1 MFLLRVRLSNST
13 LLPWAGPEMSQGAAR
28 HPAHSNLAVVWVRR
42 FQGLVDALALAAA
55 YVAAACLVAMVL
67 LVLAEISVG
76 LLSRIFDSVPS
87 GIRFA
92 WEYSAYLM
100 GSAFLFGGPITLRSG
115 MQIRVELLLRAGNG
129 KLERPLELFSS
140 LVGAV
145 FLSVLAWSLL
155 AFAWQSWVYG
165 QVSGDTFTP
174 LWIPQSALALATC
187 LFALQAIARFLSCLT
202 RLPLDN
208 DSFKVAS
215 ASE

>member
-1 MFLLRVRLSNST
+1 
-13 LLPWAGPEMSQGAAR
+13 MSQGTHRKPSSNSKGAA
-28 HPAHSNLAVVWVRR
+28 AVAS
-42 FQGLVDALALAAA
+42 FQRMVDALALAAA
-55 YVAAACLVAMVL
+55 YVAAACLIAMVL

-76 LLSRIFDSVPS
+76 LLSRVFESVPS

-100 GSAFLFGGPITLRSG
+100 GAAFLFGGPITLRSG

-129 KLERPLELFSS
+129 RFERPLEMFSS
-140 LVGAV
+140 LIGAI
-145 FLSVLAWSLL
+145 FLGILAWSLT
-155 AFAWQSWVYG
+155 AFAWQSWAYG
-165 QVSGDTFTP
+165 QVSGDTLTP

-187 LFALQAIARFLSCLT
+187 IFALQAIARFLTCIT
-202 RLPLDN
+202 RQPLDN

>member
-1 MFLLRVRLSNST
+1 
-13 LLPWAGPEMSQGAAR
+13 MSRGAHKEPSSKGTGVAMV
-28 HPAHSNLAVVWVRR
+28 AR
-42 FQGLVDALALAAA
+42 FQRVVDALALAAA

-76 LLSRIFDSVPS
+76 LLSRVFESVPS

-100 GSAFLFGGPITLRSG
+100 GAAFLFGGPITLRSG

-129 KLERPLELFSS
+129 RFKWPLEIFSS

-145 FLSVLAWSLL
+145 FLTILAWSLT
-155 AFAWQSWVYG
+155 AFAWQSWTYG
-165 QVSGDTFTP
+165 QVSGDTLTP

-187 LFALQAIARFLSCLT
+187 LFALQAIARFLTCIT
-202 RLPLDN
+202 RQPLDN
-208 DSFKVAS
+208 DSFKVAL

>member
-1 MFLLRVRLSNST
+1 MTVGAVRTPAS
-13 LLPWAGPEMSQGAAR
+13 AG
-28 HPAHSNLAVVWVRR
+28 VRMVAW
-42 FQGLVDALALAAA
+42 FQRIVDALALAAA

-76 LLSRIFDSVPS
+76 LLSRVFKSVPS

-100 GSAFLFGGPITLRSG
+100 GASFLFGGALTLRSG
-115 MQIRVELLLRAGNG
+115 MQIRVELLLRASNG
-129 KLERPLELFSS
+129 RFERPLEIFSS
-140 LVGAV
+140 LIGAL
-145 FLSVLAWSLL
+145 FLAILAWSLTN
-155 AFAWQSWVYG
+155 FAWQSWVST
-165 QVSGDTFTP
+165 QVSGDTLTP
-174 LWIPQSALALATC
+174 LWIPQGALALAT
-187 LFALQAIARFLSCLT
+187 LIFALQAFARLLSCLA

>member
-1 MFLLRVRLSNST
+1 MA
-13 LLPWAGPEMSQGAAR
+13 AGAVKDSARGAVGLVAG
-28 HPAHSNLAVVWVRR
+28 
-42 FQGLVDALALAAA
+42 FQRLVDALALAAA
-55 YVAAACLVAMVL
+55 YVAAACLLAMVV

-76 LLSRIFDSVPS
+76 LLSRVFKSVPS

-100 GSAFLFGGPITLRSG
+100 GASFLFGGALTLRSG
-115 MQIRVELLLRAGNG
+115 MQIRVEMLLRAGNG
-129 KLERPLELFSS
+129 RFERPLELFSS
-140 LVGAV
+140 LIGAV
-145 FLSVLAWSLL
+145 FLAMLAWSLT
-155 AFAWQSWVYG
+155 AFAWQSWASD
-165 QVSGDTFTP
+165 QVSGDTLTP

-187 LFALQAIARFLSCLT
+187 IFALQALARFLSCLA